1 MPIKLQGSYFARSKD
16 IRLFAKDGNRDFTRY
31 FAILICAL
39 FAAVSIRWVLLYRYG
54 GALDIDEAG
63 YIAYSIALERAFVG
77 GGVVGWLHAFF
88 TPMGQAPLTMVFAS
102 WLLIVGG
109 THSEWVALLTN
120 SFVFFFLLY
129 SVYKLAEKEYS
140 SAVGLFSVLFVAS
153 NPYIVDYSRSFN
165 FSTAT
170 ALFFLATTYC
180 FRQSEGMSKL
190 RWVAA
195 TGFCAGLMVMSR
207 TMALAFLPAFAIVFI
222 IESLLWQTPWRR
234 LVLSILVGCVCFLMI
249 CGPWF
254 AVNFKIVFEYL
265 FTFGYGQKAAEY
277 GKGQGIFSY
286 ENIASRLNLVD
297 SIKIYHVILFIFGA
311 FFVFLSFFLPSAH
324 NKKGLSLPSHVLLLC
339 CLCFLTL
346 MSSRNV
352 GSAFDLPLFPLL
364 TIIGVGSVA
373 QVIRNNA
380 IRTAV
385 IVIALLGVAP
395 IYLVYADQR
404 LCEKAEEALTNFG
417 YGFSDVAYCGGNIQ
431 RYVVDRNGPQSE
443 GAEIRRRGEA
453 WRNVS
458 ADLTKK
464 LTDLP
469 GSEKGVAF
477 ASRHMLVNVN
487 TVNLDRIRTVGSFLP
502 VQQVEPAVMGS
513 SSSDYVDWL
522 SSGPISGAC
531 YVVAL
536 NKTQGEFAS
545 AVDPNNLREA
555 LVELKYSVVATV
567 QTPIREQWFDIF
579 KSPAPECAK

>member
-1 MPIKLQGSYFARSKD
+1 M
-16 IRLFAKDGNRDFTRY
+16 FAKDGNRDFTRY

-77 GGVVGWLHAFF
+77 GGVGGWLHAFF

-102 WLLIVGG
+102 WLLVVGG
-109 THSEWVALLTN
+109 THSEWIALLTN

-129 SVYKLAEKEYS
+129 TVYKLAKKEYTHI
-140 SAVGLFSVLFVAS
+140 VGFFSVLFVAS
-153 NPYIVDYSRSFN
+153 NPYIIDYSRSFN
-165 FSTAT
+165 FSTST
-170 ALFFLATTYC
+170 ALFFLATIYC

-190 RWVAA
+190 YWVAA

-207 TMALAFLPAFAIVFI
+207 TMALAFLPAFAIVFL

-234 LVLSILVGCVCFLMI
+234 LVLSIFVGCVCFVMI

-277 GKGQGIFSY
+277 GKGDGIFSY
-286 ENIASRLNLVD
+286 ENIASRLNLLD

-311 FFVFLSFFLPSAH
+311 FFVFLNLFLPRTD
-324 NKKGLSLPSHVLLLC
+324 NKKGLSFSSHVLLLC

-346 MSSRNV
+346 MSSRNI
-352 GSAFDLPLFPLL
+352 GSAFDLPLFPPL
-364 TIIGVGSVA
+364 TIIGVGAVA
-373 QVIRNNA
+373 RVIRKSA

-385 IVIALLGVAP
+385 IVIALFGATP

-404 LCEKAEEALTNFG
+404 LCEKAEGALTSFG
-417 YGFSDVAYCGGNIQ
+417 YGFSDIAYCGGNIQ

-443 GAEIRRRGEA
+443 GSEIRRRGEA

-458 ADLTKK
+458 AGLTEK
-464 LTDLP
+464 LTALP
-469 GSEKGVAF
+469 GSERGVAF

-487 TVNLDRIRTVGSFLP
+487 TVNLDRIKFVGSFLP
-502 VQQVEPAVMGS
+502 VQQIEPAVMGN
-513 SSSDYVDWL
+513 SSSDYAEWL
-522 SSGPISGAC
+522 SSDPISGAC
-531 YVVAL
+531 YVVVL

-545 AVDPNNLREA
+545 AVDPDNLREA
-555 LVELKYSVVATV
+555 LMELKYSVAATV
-567 QTPIREQWFDIF
+567 QTPIQDQWFEIF
-579 KSPAPECAK
+579 QRQALECAK